1 MTFYWN
7 CINLYVLRLEEA
19 LCWLMSVILAFKRL
33 RQEIHMV
40 MTALVSIASS
50 KPVCVIYTA
59 RACFKGKAKGS
70 RLRSAV

>member
-1 MTFYWN
+1 MT
-7 CINLYVLRLEEA
+7 I
-19 LCWLMSVILAFKRL
+19 ILAFKRL

-40 MTALVSIASS
+40 MTALVSIARS

-59 RACFKGKAKGS
+59 RACFKGKEKGS